1 MGVVALDR
9 PYIYLS
15 LRMMLSK
22 SESPLPFL
30 KKNLKNQIFLN
41 PTVRN
46 RRGWGGGSLQK
57 ICIYNP
63 YSKKKDGEVISFLLF
78 F

>member
-1 MGVVALDR
+1 
-9 PYIYLS
+9 
-15 LRMMLSK
+15 MMLSK

-46 RRGWGGGSLQK
+46 RRGWGGKSAK
-57 ICIYNP
+57 NIYIYKP
-63 YSKKKDGEVISFLLF
+63 YSKKKDGEVISFL
-78 F
+78 